1 MDICE
6 KCLNYE
12 YISYLSYENKA
23 EMIRFKNSVEMSRQ
37 TAYYFE
43 SIYGDDFLN
52 RQEEQWAMFIKRE
65 VFCVLMIY

>member
-1 MDICE
+1 M
-6 KCLNYE
+6 NYE

-52 RQEEQWAMFIKRE
+52 RQEEQLGY
-65 VFCVLMIY
+65 VY

>member
-1 MDICE
+1 
-6 KCLNYE
+6 
-12 YISYLSYENKA
+12 
-23 EMIRFKNSVEMSRQ
+23 MIRFKNSVEMSRQ